1 MIRDEMI
8 EMVILKQ
15 AFIYNTFNSIRE
27 YKDNTRKYNKVV
39 DELRERFTAKSFWE
53 LFKSFF
59 Y

>member
-1 MIRDEMI
+1 MI